1 MERGS
6 VVRGLFIVP
15 VASSKLRRKTAR
27 VALLRAACG
36 LSALLA
42 GAAHGQALTQPLA
55 PTREEIER
63 RQPVAAP
70 PSVRIEG
77 DLERAPCA
85 LDEAQFA
92 DVRFT
97 LRSVEFGGLRGI
109 DPALLDRSFA
119 AELGRDNGVSAVCRI
134 RDRAA
139 QALRDA
145 GYIAAVR
152 VPEQN
157 IGDGTLKYDV
167 VLARL
172 VDVRVLGNA
181 GRSERQ
187 LAAYLG
193 RLKDQD
199 VFNRFAAERYLLL
212 AGELPGYQ
220 VRLALR
226 PAGTEAGEVVGEVT
240 VLRSAFAI
248 DANVQN
254 LGSKELGR
262 AGALVRGQLYGLTGL
277 GDVTTAGLFVTQDPS
292 EQKNLQLAHE
302 FRLGGEGLQFG
313 LSGDYS
319 WARPDFDGP
328 LEVKAR
334 TLFASAWAA
343 YPFRRRQSLSVTG
356 LGGMDFVNQIVEQD
370 GSNFTRD
377 RLRVAFARLLFDSFG
392 SDFSS
397 PGFSQF
403 EPPWKLGGMVELR
416 HGLGIFGATDRCDLG
431 CRTSGQVTPS
441 RPDADPT
448 AMVARASAYGEY
460 RPVPKLTFALGLR
473 GQYASK
479 SLLSF
484 EEFAGGNYTAGRGY
498 DPGAILGDR
507 GYGVQ
512 AEIRGGSLV
521 PASLRD
527 FAGQPFVF
535 LDYAR
540 VSNETEDFIAAG
552 RRELLSTGG
561 GLRATWRGFSLD
573 STLAFPL
580 ERAGFAERKPSP
592 RLLFSVTRRLLPW
605 SP

>member
-6 VVRGLFIVP
+6 VVRGLCHVP
-15 VASSKLRRKTAR
+15 VASKLPIGVRRG
-27 VALLRAACG
+27 LLLAAAA
-36 LSALLA
+36 SALVQAPA
-42 GAAHGQALTQPLA
+42 GAQSVSQPLA

-63 RQPVAAP
+63 RQPVAPAP
-70 PSVRIEG
+70 NVRIEG

-85 LDEAQFA
+85 LDEARFA

-97 LRSVEFGGLRGI
+97 LRSVAFGGLGGL
-109 DPALLDRSFA
+109 DPAMLAPSFA
-119 AELGRDNGVSAVCRI
+119 GEVGRDNPVSAVCRI

-139 QALRDA
+139 QILRDA
-145 GYIAAVR
+145 GYISAVQ
-152 VPEQN
+152 VPEQD
-157 IGDGTLKYDV
+157 IGDGSLRLDV

-172 VDVRVLGNA
+172 VDVRVLGDA
-181 GRSERQ
+181 GRSEGQ
-187 LAAYLG
+187 LAAYLN
-193 RLKDQD
+193 RLREQP

-212 AGELPGYQ
+212 AGELPGHN

-226 PAGTEAGEVVGEVT
+226 PAGTVPGEVVGEVT
-240 VLRSAFAI
+240 VLRNAFAL

-262 AGALVRGQLYGLTGL
+262 GGALLRAQFYGLTGL
-277 GDVTTAGLFVTQDPS
+277 GDVTTAGLFMTQDFT

-302 FRLGGEGLQFG
+302 FRLGAEGVHFG
-313 LSGDYS
+313 ISGDYS

-334 TLFASAWAA
+334 TLFASAWAG
-343 YPFRRRQSLSVTG
+343 YPFLRRQSLSLTG
-356 LGGMDFVNQIVEQD
+356 YAGMDFVNQLVEQD
-370 GSNFTRD
+370 GANFTRD
-377 RLRVAFARLLFDSFG
+377 RLRVAFTRLLFDTLS
-392 SDFSS
+392 SDFSR
-397 PGFSQF
+397 PGFSQI
-403 EPPWKLGGMVELR
+403 EPVWRLGGMVELR

-441 RPDADPT
+441 RADADPT

-473 GQYASK
+473 GQYAAK

-507 GYGVQ
+507 GYGLQ
-512 AEIRGGSLV
+512 AEIRGGSLI
-521 PASLRD
+521 PSSTRD
-527 FAGQPFVF
+527 FAPQAFVF

-540 VSNETEDFIAAG
+540 VSNETDGFIAPG

-561 GLRATWRGFSLD
+561 GLRATWRGVNLD
-573 STLAFPL
+573 TTLAFPL

-592 RLLFSVTRRLLPW
+592 RLLFSITRRLLPW

>member
-1 MERGS
+1 MRD
-6 VVRGLFIVP
+6 VRSKA
-15 VASSKLRRKTAR
+15 VASNLQVK
-27 VALLRAACG
+27 ALLLAA
-36 LSALLA
+36 SAVLA
-42 GAAHGQALTQPLA
+42 GPVQAQSVNQPLA

-63 RQPVAAP
+63 RQPVAP
-70 PSVRIEG
+70 PPTVRIEG
-77 DLERAPCA
+77 ELERAPCA
-85 LDEAQFA
+85 LDEPQFA

-97 LRSVEFGGLRGI
+97 LRGVEFGGLRGI
-109 DPALLDRSFA
+109 DPAVLGPAFA
-119 AELGRDNGVSAVCRI
+119 GEIGRDNPVSAVCRI

-139 QALRDA
+139 QILREA
-145 GYIAAVR
+145 GYIAAVQ

-172 VDVRVLGNA
+172 VDVRVLGDA

-193 RLKDQD
+193 RLKEQD

-212 AGELPGYQ
+212 AGELPGHN

-226 PAGTEAGEVVGEVT
+226 PAGTVPGEVVGEVT
-240 VLRSAFAI
+240 VLRNAFVL

-262 AGALVRGQLYGLTGL
+262 AGALIRGQLFGLTGL

-292 EQKNLQLAHE
+292 EQKNVQLAHE
-302 FRLGGEGLQFG
+302 FRLGGQGLQLG

-334 TLFASAWAA
+334 TLFVSAWAG
-343 YPFRRRQSLSVTG
+343 YPFLRRQSLSLTG
-356 LGGMDFVNQIVEQD
+356 YAGMDLVNQVVEQD
-370 GSNFTRD
+370 GANFTRD
-377 RLRVAFARLLFDSFG
+377 RLRVAFTRLLFDSL
-392 SDFSS
+392 SNDFSR
-397 PGFSQF
+397 PGFSQL
-403 EPPWKLGGMVELR
+403 EPVWRLGGMVELR
-416 HGLGIFGATDRCDLG
+416 HGIDIFGATDRCDLG

-441 RPDADPT
+441 RSDADPT

-460 RPVPKLTFALGLR
+460 RPVPKVTFALGLR
-473 GQYASK
+473 GQYAAD

-507 GYGVQ
+507 GYGFQ
-512 AEIRGGSLV
+512 AEIRGGSLI
-521 PASLRD
+521 PRSARD
-527 FAGQPFVF
+527 FAPLAFMF

-540 VSNETEDFIAAG
+540 VSNETEGFIAPG

-561 GLRATWRGFSLD
+561 GLRATWRGFNID
-573 STLAFPL
+573 TTLAFPL